1 MTGEDQAEIKPTH
14 CQAEPRL
21 ATKRINTVLSKKVL
35 IYHKDFT
42 LESHN
47 LAFSPLSLFNFV
59 IIIYFYSVLCANAGK
74 PGKGPDKY
82 VLRGYEVDIKCCF
95 SRKQAKYCFWK
106 FAPFKCIRTPLTY
119 SMFLYIH

>member
-21 ATKRINTVLSKKVL
+21 ATKRINAVLSMKVL

-47 LAFSPLSLFNFV
+47 LAFSPLSFLIWSLLFIFTV
-59 IIIYFYSVLCANAGK
+59 
-74 PGKGPDKY
+74 
-82 VLRGYEVDIKCCF
+82 
-95 SRKQAKYCFWK
+95 
-106 FAPFKCIRTPLTY
+106 
-119 SMFLYIH
+119 

>member
-59 IIIYFYSVLCANAGK
+59 IIIYFYSVVCANAGK
-74 PGKGPDKY
+74 PGKGPEKY
-82 VLRGYEVDIKCCF
+82 VLRGYKVDAA
-95 SRKQAKYCFWK
+95 SQESKQNTVFGNLH
-106 FAPFKCIRTPLTY
+106 PLNV
-119 SMFLYIH
+119 SEHL